1 LIPRIIHR
9 VSFGD
14 NLPRY
19 VEEGWELS
27 KNINNGW
34 THLTHNYD
42 NVEEFP
48 ISAKYWDLSD
58 SFSFKSDLIRLEA
71 LYNWG
76 GFYIDT
82 DVFMIKSFE
91 SLTSLNSVVLGNE
104 RDRLPIVFGSAI
116 IASPAKNEYILE
128 ALNRFIEY
136 AKEDAENPNL
146 PDYCHLWRAF
156 GPKVMTELV
165 NNSPRNAVKKLSHEY
180 FYPVPWN
187 VNDKACPKIYKNE
200 SPAEYIQRV
209 RKFIRGETYCV
220 HAWALSW
227 SSK

>member
-1 LIPRIIHR
+1 MHR
-9 VSFGD
+9 VSFGE

-27 KNINNGW
+27 KNINQGW

-42 NVEEFP
+42 NLEEFP
-48 ISAKYWDLSD
+48 ISAEYWGLSN

-82 DVFMIKSFE
+82 DVFMIRSFD
-91 SLTSLNSVVLGNE
+91 SLTDIDSIILGNE
-104 RDRLPIVFGSAI
+104 RAARPIVFGSAI
-116 IASPAKNEYILE
+116 IASPPKNKYILE
-128 ALNRFIEY
+128 TLNKFIQY
-136 AKEDAENPNL
+136 AKEDAANPDL

-156 GPKVMTELV
+156 GPKMMTELIG
-165 NNSPRNAVKKLSHEY
+165 NSPRGSVKKLSHDY

-187 VNDKACPKIYKNE
+187 TNDKLCPKIYKDE
-200 SPAEYIQRV
+200 SPAEYIKRV
-209 RKFIRGETYCV
+209 KRFITKETYCV
-220 HAWALSW
+220 HAWAGSW